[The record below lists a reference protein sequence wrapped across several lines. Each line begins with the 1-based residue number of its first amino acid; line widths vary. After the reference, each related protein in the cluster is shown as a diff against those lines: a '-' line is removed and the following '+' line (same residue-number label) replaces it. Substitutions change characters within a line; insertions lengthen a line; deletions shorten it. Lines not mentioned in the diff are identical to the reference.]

1 MSSNISPVI
10 VIFGAGPGL
19 GASVAR
25 RFGREGFRVA
35 LVGRR
40 QEPLLEFAELL
51 KAEGIEAVPFTAD
64 LSNPA
69 RVPALIAGIRERFGR
84 IDVIE
89 YGPASAAD
97 QGFVPAAQLDVVALE
112 KYVRLFLLTPVEIV
126 RQVLPELIE
135 RGNGAI
141 LVTHGSSSA
150 TGIPFLSGVGP
161 AMAAMRNYL
170 YSLNGELE
178 GTGVYAG
185 TLTIG
190 ALITSGD
197 SLADQGFPGDAEAA
211 TTFPTVHP
219 DTLAGLYWDMYVQR
233 RAVEQAYPE
242 LVVAV

>member
-1 MSSNISPVI
+1 MSVPNSPVI

-25 RFGREGFRVA
+25 RFGQEGFRVA

-40 QEPLLEFAELL
+40 EEPLREFAEVL
-51 KAEGIEAVPFTAD
+51 KAEGIEAAPFATD
-64 LSNPA
+64 LSDTA
-69 RVPALIAGIRERFGR
+69 RVSSLVADIRERFGR
-84 IDVIE
+84 IDVVE

-97 QGFVPAAQLDVVALE
+97 QGFVPAAQLDVIALE
-112 KYVRLFLLTPVEIV
+112 KYLRLFLLTPVEIV

-135 RGNGAI
+135 RGSGAI

-170 YSLNGELE
+170 YSLNGELD

-190 ALITSGD
+190 ALITTGD
-197 SLADQGFPGDAEAA
+197 PSTDQDFPGEAEVASA
-211 TTFPTVHP
+211 FPTVHP

-233 RAVEQAYPE
+233 LAVEQVYPQP
-242 LVVAV
+242 VAGA

>member
-1 MSSNISPVI
+1 MSAITSPVL
-10 VIFGAGPGL
+10 VVFGAGPGL

-40 QEPLLEFAELL
+40 QEPLQDFAETL
-51 KAEGIEAVPFTAD
+51 KAEGIEAAPFTAD
-64 LSNPA
+64 LSDPA
-69 RVPALIAGIRERFGR
+69 RIPSLIADIRERFGR

-97 QGFVPAAQLDVVALE
+97 QGFVPAAELDTADLE
-112 KYVRLFLLTPVEIV
+112 KYLRLFLLTPVEIV
-126 RQVLPELIE
+126 RSVLPELIE

-190 ALITSGD
+190 ALITSGEPF
-197 SLADQGFPGDAEAA
+197 ADQGFPGDAEAA
-211 TTFPTVHP
+211 ATFPTVHP

-233 RAVEQAYPE
+233 GAAEQAYPQ
-242 LVVAV
+242 LAVTA